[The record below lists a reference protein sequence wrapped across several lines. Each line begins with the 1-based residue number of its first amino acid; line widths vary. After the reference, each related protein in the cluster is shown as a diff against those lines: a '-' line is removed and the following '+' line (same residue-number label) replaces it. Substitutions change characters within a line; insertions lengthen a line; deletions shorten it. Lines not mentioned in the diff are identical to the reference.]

1 MKYLEAR
8 WLWLQQQTR
17 AKGLHVGTV
26 DTELNSA
33 DLVTKFHP
41 RRRFVE
47 LLMMLPLKVAIGLMT
62 SPGAEV
68 HDTKLEDGWNREG
81 LTTSD
86 LPERDGSPEEKKK
99 KETNRSCGTRTSG
112 LLGLDDL
119 REPSRLELQHGWT
132 CTSADLLSLLQF
144 AMAC

>member
-62 SPGAEV
+62 SPGAEG
-68 HDTKLEDGWNREG
+68 HDGKLVGGWGRDG

-86 LPERDGSPEEKKK
+86 ISERDGSPEEKRKK
-99 KETNRSCGTRTSG
+99 KKKLRVGREPQASG
-112 LLGLDDL
+112 LG
-119 REPSRLELQHGWT
+119 
-132 CTSADLLSLLQF
+132 
-144 AMAC
+144 